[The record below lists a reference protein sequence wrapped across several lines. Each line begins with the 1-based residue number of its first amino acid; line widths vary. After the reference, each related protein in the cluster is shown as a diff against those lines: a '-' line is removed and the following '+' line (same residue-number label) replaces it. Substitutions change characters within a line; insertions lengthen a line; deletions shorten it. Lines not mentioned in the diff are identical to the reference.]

1 MKKTTFCCDRCGGE
15 IKDIAYTITVYG
27 EVVPGAVA
35 VDYDDF
41 QEMLLLNE
49 KQNAAKA
56 SGIDRH
62 LCRACKNEI
71 TDGVFI
77 V

>member
-1 MKKTTFCCDRCGGE
+1 MKKTTFCCDRCGEE
-15 IKDIAYTITVYG
+15 IKDIVYTITVYG

-35 VDYDDF
+35 LNYEDF
-41 QEMLLLNE
+41 HEMQLLNE
-49 KQNAAKA
+49 KQNAARA
-56 SGIDRH
+56 DGTDRH
-62 LCRACKNEI
+62 LCRKCKNEI